1 MLFFVRSLK
10 LNFNLNERG
19 IIMSP
24 EELSMWTLFNSGRIA
39 GALGLIASA
48 IFKWLGFRVAA
59 GTRAPVSGE
68 SVTKAAQILSTIF
81 CLGTCMGAWRI
92 WSEGYATYTLAVRG
106 LENLKESGVA
116 ITETAEE
123 FIDFIGTSEVTNTP
137 EPLGIL
143 FVVFIAIMYMAIIW
157 MPKQN

>member
-1 MLFFVRSLK
+1 MT
-10 LNFNLNERG
+10 
-19 IIMSP
+19 P

-48 IFKWLGFRVAA
+48 IFIWLGFRVAA
-59 GTRAPVSGE
+59 GTRAPISGE
-68 SVTKAAQILSTIF
+68 KTTRAAQILSTIF

-106 LENLKESGVA
+106 LENLKEGGIS
-116 ITETAEE
+116 ITDTAEE
-123 FIDFIGTSEVTNTP
+123 FIGFIGTSEVTNTP

-143 FVVFIAIMYMAIIW
+143 FIIIFTSGIMQAAWGGSYN
-157 MPKQN
+157 KTNLD

>member
-1 MLFFVRSLK
+1 MT
-10 LNFNLNERG
+10 
-19 IIMSP
+19 P

-48 IFKWLGFRVAA
+48 IFIWLGFRVAT
-59 GTRAPVSGE
+59 GTRAPISGE
-68 SVTKAAQILSTIF
+68 STTRAAQILSTIF

-106 LENLKESGVA
+106 LENLKDSG
-116 ITETAEE
+116 ISLTDTAEE
-123 FIDFIGTSEVTNTP
+123 FIGVIGTSEVTNTP

-143 FVVFIAIMYMAIIW
+143 FIIIIAIMYLSIIW
-157 MPKQN
+157 VPKQA